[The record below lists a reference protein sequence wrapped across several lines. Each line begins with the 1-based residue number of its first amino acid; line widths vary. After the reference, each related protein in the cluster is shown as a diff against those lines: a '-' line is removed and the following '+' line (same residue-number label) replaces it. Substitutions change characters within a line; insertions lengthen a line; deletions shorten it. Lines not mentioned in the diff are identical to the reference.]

1 MVHGVAESD
10 MTEQLHFLS
19 FNSILTIIC
28 SSHNKLIL
36 KIKKIKKINPWPS
49 ITTGYVF
56 VLKLVEIVRILKTK
70 KANTQIKLCV
80 KGLVNYKRMLFTSY
94 HQRLKAG
101 YLRNGK
107 EGVL

>member
-1 MVHGVAESD
+1 MDSLTKTDAK
-10 MTEQLHFLS
+10 QL
-19 FNSILTIIC
+19 TM
-28 SSHNKLIL
+28 
-36 KIKKIKKINPWPS
+36 
-49 ITTGYVF
+49 
-56 VLKLVEIVRILKTK
+56 

>member
-70 KANTQIKLCV
+70 KANTQIKMA
-80 KGLVNYKRMLFTSY
+80 KFFSIFPNNT
-94 HQRLKAG
+94 RLNNIFAF
-101 YLRNGK
+101 YLKTLIMHYMTN
-107 EGVL
+107 L